1 MLDLGCLAYGCLLV
15 IDLMVFVATLV
26 WVFVAYCLFSGWVS
40 LAFVVLDTCLVVVL
54 VAVLRFG
61 CWFIVGFCGCCD
73 LVGVVGLIWVLCGL
87 AMMLGVCF
95 VVLIVVFGGCLFNS
109 WLYDLMLG
117 RVSRCYL
124 VAYGVLVGWVVR
136 CVLGMVLVCL
146 VCRFALIV
154 YILQVCGTIC

>member
-1 MLDLGCLAYGCLLV
+1 M
-15 IDLMVFVATLV
+15 
-26 WVFVAYCLFSGWVS
+26 
-40 LAFVVLDTCLVVVL
+40 
-54 VAVLRFG
+54 
-61 CWFIVGFCGCCD
+61 
-73 LVGVVGLIWVLCGL
+73 GLIWVLCGL

-124 VAYGVLVGWVVR
+124 VVYGVLVGWVVR
-136 CVLGMVLVCL
+136 CALGMVLVCL
-146 VCRFALIV
+146 VCRFGLIV